1 MWILRLAKGYMKSI
15 EMMFLEN
22 RESHRRGF

>member
-15 EMMFLEN
+15 KMMILEN
-22 RESHRRGF
+22 RESYRRGF